1 MRVTLIGAQGFVGS
15 AFARLLK
22 PRKGVELVEVT
33 RQNYARL
40 AGTPSDIV
48 IEAACNSLKFLA
60 DQEPLKE
67 FEASVVHRLKTLVEF
82 PAEFHLHLS
91 SVDVYSDLTSPG
103 TTREDS
109 AIDLTRTSR
118 YGLHKLL
125 AEQLVRHYAKRWL
138 IVRLAGMVGPGL
150 KKNPVFD
157 ILNGHPLRISPD
169 SQYQF
174 MNTDDMARVVWGLL
188 EAGRAGEV
196 FNVCGEGLITPSQIA
211 ELAGRKLNLT
221 VLPAHA
227 QPRVVNVSVDKIKRL
242 VAATRTVDAIQG
254 FIRACSGTPEGRAA

>member
-22 PRKGVELVEVT
+22 SRKGIELTEVT

-40 AGTPSDIV
+40 SGARSDIV
-48 IEAACNSLKFLA
+48 IDAAGNSLKFLA
-60 DQEPLKE
+60 DREPVKE
-67 FEASVVHRLKTLVEF
+67 FDGSVAHRLRTLFDF
-82 PAEFHLHLS
+82 PAEFHLHIS
-91 SVDVYSDLTSPG
+91 SADVYSDLTSPER
-103 TTREDS
+103 TREDS
-109 AIDLTRTSR
+109 AIDLARTSH
-118 YGLHKLL
+118 YGMHKLL

-174 MNTDDMARVVWGLL
+174 IHTDDVARIGWSLF
-188 EAGRAGEV
+188 EAGGADEI
-196 FNVCGEGLITPSQIA
+196 FNVCGEGLISPRAIA
-211 ELAGRKLNLT
+211 ELAGREMNLT
-221 VLPAHA
+221 LLPAHE
-227 QPRVVNVSVDKIKRL
+227 QPRVVNVALDKIKRR
-242 VAATRTVDAIQG
+242 VALTKTVETIKEFVRNRT
-254 FIRACSGTPEGRAA
+254 GTA